1 MIPLSPGQPAPPITM
16 TLIRHARQAVIGLI
30 SGAHIWSA
38 PHDKQC
44 SPLAPP
50 VPRRA
55 RDTVMGGRSGALMA
69 LPRFLFSAEVLG
81 WEAREDET
89 NSSPGLPS

>member
-1 MIPLSPGQPAPPITM
+1 MKHMKTTM
-16 TLIRHARQAVIGLI
+16 KLICWARWHL
-30 SGAHIWSA
+30 HNR
-38 PHDKQC
+38 QC

>member
-1 MIPLSPGQPAPPITM
+1 MELVPKT
-16 TLIRHARQAVIGLI
+16 V
-30 SGAHIWSA
+30 
-38 PHDKQC
+38 
-44 SPLAPP
+44 PLA
-50 VPRRA
+50 A